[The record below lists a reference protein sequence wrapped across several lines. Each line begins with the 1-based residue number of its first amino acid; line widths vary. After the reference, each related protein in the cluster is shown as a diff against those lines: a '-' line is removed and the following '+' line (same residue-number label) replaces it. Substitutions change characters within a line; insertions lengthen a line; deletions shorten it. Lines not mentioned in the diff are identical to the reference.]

1 LKCFPRRG
9 EKKEE
14 KLTQQEEDEEE
25 VEEEGRNEGRK
36 EGIVERRRRTGPV
49 RARWVVVAETPRH
62 KNVHGTQRENQG
74 AKNTHTHTHKAR

>member
-1 LKCFPRRG
+1 MK
-9 EKKEE
+9 
-14 KLTQQEEDEEE
+14 
-25 VEEEGRNEGRK
+25 EGRKEGMK

-74 AKNTHTHTHKAR
+74 AKNTHKAQ